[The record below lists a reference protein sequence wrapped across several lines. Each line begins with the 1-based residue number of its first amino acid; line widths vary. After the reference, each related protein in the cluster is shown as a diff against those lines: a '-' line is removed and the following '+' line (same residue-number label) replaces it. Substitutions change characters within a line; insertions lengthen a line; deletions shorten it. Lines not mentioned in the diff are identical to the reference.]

1 VAETSPRSCRSRR
14 LESARADPL
23 WSPDVLYGEGMAAVE
38 GFDRLLPG
46 AGDED
51 GLREARAARPRRLPD
66 RTEIA

>member
-38 GFDRLLPG
+38 GFGRLLPA

-51 GLREARAARPRRLPD
+51 QRGARHRGPSD
-66 RTEIA
+66 RAEIA